1 MENQESQASVILLL
15 NSRQF
20 LKNQYR
26 ISGTLKEF
34 EQSLVKKK
42 IIRKPEDD

>member
-34 EQSLVKKK
+34 EQSLTKKK
-42 IIRKPEDD
+42 IRKPEDD